1 VWFRCGENGV
11 EKKVDI
17 LNFLIEPPSSIWVK
31 IYSIILSFTDVMVK
45 TWGEEAKKSR
55 ELFKLSGGAIPV
67 IKMKVTLLNPV

>member
-1 VWFRCGENGV
+1 MQ
-11 EKKVDI
+11 KKVDI

-45 TWGEEAKKSR
+45 TWGEKTKKSR

-67 IKMKVTLLNPV
+67 IKI